1 MSSTLDALYA
11 AIVDNPADRTVRL
24 VLADALDESGDP
36 ADATRAEFIRAQ
48 IDLEGMF
55 DDDRRRPAL
64 ASRCEGLFAA
74 NWIEW
79 WRPVCVAL
87 GLPEPYVPSK
97 RLGARLKRLVGSDK
111 RVPGEPY
118 IANPAAYSVRS
129 DEHEFTAQ
137 FYAGFPEMLAIHRF
151 TIDTLTGQF
160 GQWLSLAPFCR
171 LRFTDVLSE
180 FEWNSLDGPH
190 LAKVTELVLDR
201 LPEDVANFLIRT
213 PLTGLTSLKVMPLG
227 LPSIVR
233 GLVHKPMWAGLRSL
247 TFSGISTP
255 DSLCELAESCTLE
268 HLEELTFGV
277 HEVEESQ
284 PIGGL
289 WSVLSSAIAG
299 ILAQM
304 AHLYPRPVGPIRGPD
319 YWPAFIALSRSPV
332 LPRLRRL
339 RVLDADPNW
348 VTRVA
353 DMLANAGERAESPE
367 PFLSDE
373 CVRAVA
379 AALDPDKL
387 ERLELPAARISP
399 ACRDELTRRFG
410 PRVVLA

>member
-11 AIVDNPADRTVRL
+11 AIVDNPSDRTVRL
-24 VLADALDESGDP
+24 VFADALDESGAP
-36 ADATRAEFIRAQ
+36 GDATRAEFIRAQ
-48 IDLEGMF
+48 ITLEGTP
-55 DDDRRRPAL
+55 DDDPRHPAL
-64 ASRCEGLFAA
+64 VAQCQGLFAA
-74 NWIEW
+74 HWIEW

-87 GLPEPYVPSK
+87 GLPEPYVPSPK
-97 RLGARLKRLVGSDK
+97 LRARLKRFVGSDK
-111 RVPGEPY
+111 RVTGEPY
-118 IANPAAYSVRS
+118 IANPEAYSIRS

-160 GQWLSLAPFCR
+160 GLWFDQAPFCR
-171 LRFTDVLSE
+171 LRVTNELSE

-201 LPEDVANFLIRT
+201 LTADIADLLFRA
-213 PLTGLTSLKVMPLG
+213 PLNGLTSLKVMPLG

-233 GLVHKPMWAGLRSL
+233 GLVHNPVWAGLRSL
-247 TFSGISTP
+247 TLSGISTP
-255 DSLCELAESCTLE
+255 DSLCEVAESCTLE

-284 PIGGL
+284 PLGGL
-289 WSVLSSAIAG
+289 WSVLGNAIAG
-299 ILAQM
+299 ILAQV
-304 AHLYPRPVGPIRGPD
+304 AHMYPRPAGPIRGPD
-319 YWPAFIALSRSPV
+319 YWPAFVALSRSPV

-348 VTRVA
+348 VARVA
-353 DMLANAGERAESPE
+353 EMLVNAGQQAPGAE

-373 CVRAVA
+373 CVHAVA
-379 AALDPDKL
+379 DALDPDKL
-387 ERLELPAARISP
+387 ERLELPATRISP